1 MGPGE
6 RDLDKLL
13 AGLQPTLSD
22 ERYAFEATDHAA
34 LDADLFALVRE
45 EEGLTA
51 IKVSTSDGWARI
63 SLGVYSSLDAV
74 GLTAALSNALAAAGI
89 SANVVA
95 ALHHDH
101 IFVPWEQREEA
112 LTLLRSFA

>member
-1 MGPGE
+1 VGRGE

-34 LDADLFALVRE
+34 LDADMFALVRE
-45 EEGLTA
+45 EEGLTT
-51 IKVSTSDGWARI
+51 IKVSTSGGWARI

-95 ALHHDH
+95 ALNHDH
-101 IFVPWEQREEA
+101 IFVPWDQRNDA
-112 LTLLRSFA
+112 LSAIEGLA